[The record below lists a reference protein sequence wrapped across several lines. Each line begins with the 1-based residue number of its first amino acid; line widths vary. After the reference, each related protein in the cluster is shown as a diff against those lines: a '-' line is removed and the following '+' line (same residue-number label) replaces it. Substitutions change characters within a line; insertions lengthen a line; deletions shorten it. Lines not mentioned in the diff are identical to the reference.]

1 MATEATKQTKFR
13 WADIE
18 DNDAEDL
25 TYLLPPKEVIGPDK
39 NGIKKVIEYK
49 FNEEGKQ
56 VRVTTTIRVR
66 KMAVD
71 SPSKERILERRS
83 WAKFGSAMG
92 DEDDDS
98 RLTMV
103 STEEIS
109 LERRGSKVEEPKVA
123 AEHSLAQQAKN
134 GAVLM
139 LCRTCGKKGDHWTAR
154 CPYKDQA
161 PPPANGTVDKPP
173 ASETSSGKTAYV
185 PPSKRGAGA
194 KRNGTDMKHRDE
206 ENTIRFTNLSE
217 DAMESDLRELV
228 APFGPV
234 SRVHV
239 GIDRKTGMCRG
250 FGYVNFVKKEDAER
264 AVLKLNGYGYDSL
277 ILRVE
282 WADPRTN

>member
-1 MATEATKQTKFR
+1 
-13 WADIE
+13 
-18 DNDAEDL
+18 
-25 TYLLPPKEVIGPDK
+25 
-39 NGIKKVIEYK
+39 
-49 FNEEGKQ
+49 
-56 VRVTTTIRVR
+56 
-66 KMAVD
+66 
-71 SPSKERILERRS
+71 
-83 WAKFGSAMG
+83 
-92 DEDDDS
+92 
-98 RLTMV
+98 
-103 STEEIS
+103 
-109 LERRGSKVEEPKVA
+109 
-123 AEHSLAQQAKN
+123 
-134 GAVLM
+134 M